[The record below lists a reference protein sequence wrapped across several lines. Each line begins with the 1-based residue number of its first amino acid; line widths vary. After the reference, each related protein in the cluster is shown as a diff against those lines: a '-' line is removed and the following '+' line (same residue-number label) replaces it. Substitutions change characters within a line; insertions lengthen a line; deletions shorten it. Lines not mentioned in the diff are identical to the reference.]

1 MKKRIV
7 FILIITSLV
16 QFSLHAEV
24 LSKIGIVNFS
34 RIVEDY
40 FSESAAWREVDSMR
54 ERYEEGKNEI
64 LEDIDE
70 LRVEKLEEERKGN
83 EREVLKLDDKIY
95 QKQEYL
101 KEFHSVW
108 TNRINSKIQNIYQ
121 SSTFTAEIL
130 DAIEYVAENEGYSI
144 ILRSQDP
151 NILWYNR
158 EVDITELILERLRW
172 MASRE

>member
-1 MKKRIV
+1 MKKRIFTIFL
-7 FILIITSLV
+7 FIV
-16 QFSLHAEV
+16 AAQFTLHAEI

-40 FSESAAWREVDSMR
+40 FAESAAWREVDSMR
-54 ERYEEGKNEI
+54 ERYEEGKNDILQEI
-64 LEDIDE
+64 DD
-70 LRVEKLEEERKGN
+70 LRMAKLEAERKGN
-83 EREVLKLDDKIY
+83 EREALQLEDKIY

-108 TNRINSKIQNIYQ
+108 TNRINSKINTIYQ

-158 EVDITELILERLRW
+158 EVDITELVLERLRW

>member
-1 MKKRIV
+1 MKKRIFSV
-7 FILIITSLV
+7 LLIILAV
-16 QFSLHAEV
+16 QFTLHAEI

-40 FSESAAWREVDSMR
+40 FAESAAWREVDSMR
-54 ERYEEGKNEI
+54 ERYEEGKNGI
-64 LEDIDE
+64 LEEIDE
-70 LRVEKLEEERKGN
+70 LRAQKLEAERQGK
-83 EREVLKLDDKIY
+83 EREALGLEDEIY

-108 TNRINSKIQNIYQ
+108 TSRINFKINTIYQ

-130 DAIEYVAENEGYSI
+130 DAIEYVAENEGYSVI
-144 ILRSQDP
+144 MRSQDP
-151 NILWYNR
+151 NILWYNH

>member
-7 FILIITSLV
+7 FFFLIFFIVHVSL
-16 QFSLHAEV
+16 SAEI

-40 FSESAAWREVDSMR
+40 FAESAAWREVDSMR

-64 LEDIDE
+64 LEEIDE
-70 LRVEKLEEERKGN
+70 LRAEKLEAERQGDERKTLN
-83 EREVLKLDDKIY
+83 LEDEIY

-108 TNRINSKIQNIYQ
+108 TNRINSKIETIYK
-121 SSTFTAEIL
+121 SSTFTSEIL

-158 EVDITELILERLRW
+158 EVDITDLVLERLRW

>member
-1 MKKRIV
+1 MKKRIFSV
-7 FILIITSLV
+7 LLIV
-16 QFSLHAEV
+16 VAAQFTLHAEI

-40 FSESAAWREVDSMR
+40 FAESAAWREIDSMR
-54 ERYEEGKNEI
+54 ERYQEGKDEI
-64 LEDIDE
+64 LEEIDE
-70 LRVEKLEEERKGN
+70 LRVKKLEEERQGN
-83 EREVLKLDDKIY
+83 EREALRLEDRIY

-108 TNRINSKIQNIYQ
+108 TNRINAKIETIYQ